1 MAHTY
6 FYSNV
11 SAIVA
16 DEDRGRLQVIRS
28 TLHYLGFRA
37 VSWGYTLAD
46 LRELAESRRPDLI
59 IASHDL
65 PGGDTG
71 QYLQHIR
78 RARTSI
84 DPFTP
89 IIAVLAEASPDA
101 VRRGIDSGA
110 DDLLIHPWPT
120 GYLDGRLEKLIHTR
134 KPFVVS
140 GDYVGPDR
148 RAKARPG
155 PQAAVLT
162 PPNVL
167 EAKALRRQTDE
178 AVAADLA
185 SCRRT
190 LESHRLQ
197 ALATLCV
204 RLIEDVE
211 TMNARNQWDGTL
223 AATQL
228 RRLRAAAEDAAR
240 LAVQSVGTAIAFSFQ
255 DMARHATL
263 CSDALSCG
271 RIASIADL
279 GQLRDTVATAFK
291 VETALLLDQPAVGS
305 SLPTRQPLA
314 ATMMRV
320 PSAGQSL
327 RRAAGA

>member
-6 FYSNV
+6 FFSNV
-11 SAIVA
+11 TAVLA
-16 DEDRGRLQVIRS
+16 DEDRARLQVIRS
-28 TLHYLGFRA
+28 TLHYLGFRD
-37 VSWGYTLAD
+37 VTWGHSLGE
-46 LRELAESRRPDLI
+46 LRDLAESRRPDLI

-65 PGGDTG
+65 PGGSTA
-71 QYLQHIR
+71 QYLQQIR
-78 RARTSI
+78 RGRTAT

-89 IIAVLAEASPDA
+89 IIAVLSEASPDA

-120 GYLDGRLEKLIHTR
+120 GYLDGRLEKLIHGR
-134 KPFVVS
+134 KSFVVS
-140 GDYVGPDR
+140 ADYVGPDR

-167 EAKALRRQTDE
+167 EAKALRRQPDE
-178 AVAADLA
+178 AVAAELA
-185 SCRRT
+185 ACRRA

-204 RLIEDVE
+204 RLVEDVE
-211 TMNARNQWDGTL
+211 AMNARQQLADPL

-240 LAVQSVGTAIAFSFQ
+240 LAVQTPSAGAAIAFTFQ
-255 DMARHATL
+255 DMARHAGL
-263 CSDALSCG
+263 CGDALTCG
-271 RIASIADL
+271 RIASIGDL
-279 GQLRDTVATAFK
+279 GQLRDTVAAAFRI
-291 VETALLLDQPAVGS
+291 ETALLLDQP
-305 SLPTRQPLA
+305 TEA
-314 ATMMRV
+314 APGPATATTTV
-320 PSAGQSL
+320 TP
-327 RRAAGA
+327 